1 MTVEKSYSK
10 KFNSFLEELLRDK
23 EKYTSQLSI
32 VDKQLTDCLHF
43 LENEKVNEIILEK
56 VAKRIRELRRIR
68 RQIKNNLTDVN
79 NVLNKFK
86 NTKKM
91 NETAEC
97 EYQYRTD
104 ILFDIIS
111 E

>member
-43 LENEKVNEIILEK
+43 LENEEVNEVVLVK
-56 VAKRIRELRRIR
+56 VAKRIRELRQVR
-68 RQIKNNLTDVN
+68 RRIKNNLTDVD

-86 NTKKM
+86 NTKRM

>member
-1 MTVEKSYSK
+1 MTVEKTYSK

-23 EKYTSQLSI
+23 EQYTSQLSI
-32 VDKQLTDCLHF
+32 VDKQLADCLHF
-43 LENEKVNEIILEK
+43 LENEEVNEIILEK
-56 VAKRIRELRRIR
+56 VAKRIMELRRVR

-86 NTKKM
+86 SIKKM
-91 NETAEC
+91 NETEEC

-104 ILFDIIS
+104 ILLDIIS

>member
-1 MTVEKSYSK
+1 MTVEKTYSK

-43 LENEKVNEIILEK
+43 LENEEVNEVVLVK
-56 VAKRIRELRRIR
+56 VAKRIRELRQVR
-68 RQIKNNLTDVN
+68 RRIKNNLTDVD

-86 NTKKM
+86 NTKRM

>member
-1 MTVEKSYSK
+1 MTVEKTYSK

-43 LENEKVNEIILEK
+43 LENEEVNEITLEK
-56 VAKRIRELRRIR
+56 VAKRIVELRRVR
-68 RQIKNNLTDVN
+68 RKIKNNLTDVN

-86 NTKKM
+86 NIKKM

>member
-1 MTVEKSYSK
+1 MIVEKSYSK

-43 LENEKVNEIILEK
+43 LENEEINEIILEK
-56 VAKRIRELRRIR
+56 VAKRIMELRRVR
-68 RQIKNNLTDVN
+68 RRIKNNLTDVN

>member
-1 MTVEKSYSK
+1 MTVEKTYSK

-43 LENEKVNEIILEK
+43 LENEEVNEIILEK
-56 VAKRIRELRRIR
+56 VAKIIMELRRVR

-86 NTKKM
+86 NIKKM

-104 ILFDIIS
+104 ILLDIIS

>member
-43 LENEKVNEIILEK
+43 LENEEVNEVVLVK
-56 VAKRIRELRRIR
+56 VAKRIRELRQVR
-68 RQIKNNLTDVN
+68 RRIKNNLTDVD

-86 NTKKM
+86 NIKRM

>member
-1 MTVEKSYSK
+1 MTVEKTYSK

-43 LENEKVNEIILEK
+43 LENEEVNEVVLVK
-56 VAKRIRELRRIR
+56 VAKKIRELRQVR
-68 RQIKNNLTDVN
+68 RRIKNNLTDVD

-86 NTKKM
+86 NTKRM

>member
-43 LENEKVNEIILEK
+43 LENEEVNEIILEK
-56 VAKRIRELRRIR
+56 VAKRIMELRRVR

-86 NTKKM
+86 NTKRM
-91 NETAEC
+91 NETSEC

>member
-1 MTVEKSYSK
+1 MTVEKTYSK

-43 LENEKVNEIILEK
+43 LENEEVNEVVLVK
-56 VAKRIRELRRIR
+56 VAKRIRELRQVR
-68 RQIKNNLTDVN
+68 RRIKNNLTDVD
-79 NVLNKFK
+79 NVFNKFK
-86 NTKKM
+86 NTKRM

-104 ILFDIIS
+104 ILLDIIS

>member
-1 MTVEKSYSK
+1 MTVEKTYSK

-43 LENEKVNEIILEK
+43 LENKEVNEVVLVK
-56 VAKRIRELRRIR
+56 VAKRIRELRQVR
-68 RQIKNNLTDVN
+68 RRIKNNLTDVD

-86 NTKKM
+86 NTKRM

-104 ILFDIIS
+104 ILLDIIS

>member
-43 LENEKVNEIILEK
+43 LENEEVNEVVLVK
-56 VAKRIRELRRIR
+56 VAKRIRELRQVR
-68 RQIKNNLTDVN
+68 RRIKNNLTDVDT
-79 NVLNKFK
+79 VLNKFK
-86 NTKKM
+86 NIKKM

-104 ILFDIIS
+104 ILLDIIS

>member
-10 KFNSFLEELLRDK
+10 KFNSFLEELLKDK

-43 LENEKVNEIILEK
+43 LENEEVNEVVLVK
-56 VAKRIRELRRIR
+56 VAKRIRELRQVR
-68 RQIKNNLTDVN
+68 RRIKNNLTDVD

-86 NTKKM
+86 NTKRM

>member
-1 MTVEKSYSK
+1 MTVEKTYSK

-43 LENEKVNEIILEK
+43 LESEEVNETILEK
-56 VAKRIRELRRIR
+56 VAKRIVELRRVR

-86 NTKKM
+86 NTKRM

>member
-43 LENEKVNEIILEK
+43 LENEEVNEVVLVK
-56 VAKRIRELRRIR
+56 VAKRIRELRQAR
-68 RQIKNNLTDVN
+68 RRIKNNLTDVD

-86 NTKKM
+86 NTKRM